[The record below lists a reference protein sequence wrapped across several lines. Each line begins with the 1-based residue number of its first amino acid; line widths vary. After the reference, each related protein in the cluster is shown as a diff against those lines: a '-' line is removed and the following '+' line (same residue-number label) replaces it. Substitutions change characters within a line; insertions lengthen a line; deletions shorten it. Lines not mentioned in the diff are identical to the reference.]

1 MLPSPTAV
9 PTATGALNCS
19 NAPTPKM
26 RGWVD
31 QPSERGTID
40 IIWSCVATLF
50 VCVWVMLHLN
60 VPAKEDGIWTL
71 FFRRIRWLVL
81 ALLAPE
87 LLMLFASGQ
96 WASAKRSVADMRA
109 LGYED
114 WSMIHAFYADSGG
127 FVFQARE
134 SKAFPVTAKQVW
146 YLVQSNYMQIPS
158 ITKKEI
164 WDKSKADRL
173 AKAIASVQAGWLIIQ
188 VIARAF
194 QRLPVTLLELSTVA
208 LLTCTGAT
216 FFFWF
221 YKPLNV
227 ETPTFLF
234 SDSSIEDILIKAGPA
249 ADLPFRDTPMDFVEP
264 QLYTSSQMPLH
275 RFWGVQQRPLPRI
288 PNDRDSRLHNLKTLL
303 IVMIPTASF
312 SLLHLV
318 AWNFDFPTRLEQ
330 LFWRWTCVSMCVV
343 LAIGCTVEAVSI
355 IWDGYTTSG
364 LTTLNG
370 YKLKWPTN
378 LLFFIP
384 GFLYMSARIIVIGEI
399 ILTLRLLPSGCFE
412 NVRWTE
418 LLPHL

>member
-1 MLPSPTAV
+1 MVA
-9 PTATGALNCS
+9 ATTTIS
-19 NAPTPKM
+19 NHQNDSMPKL

-31 QPSERGTID
+31 QPDQRGTMD

-60 VPAKEDGIWTL
+60 VPAKEDGILTL
-71 FFRRIRWLVL
+71 FIRRMRWLVL

-96 WASAKRSVADMRA
+96 WASAKRSVDDMVS
-109 LGYED
+109 LGYEN

-127 FVFQARE
+127 FVFKARE
-134 SKAFPVTAKQVW
+134 SRAFPVTAKQIW
-146 YLVQSNYMQIPS
+146 YLVQRNYMQIPS

-173 AKAIASVQAGWLIIQ
+173 AKTIASVQAGWLISQ
-188 VIARAF
+188 VVARAF
-194 QRLPVTLLELSTVA
+194 QGLSITLLELSTVA

-227 ETPTFLF
+227 ETPTFLY
-234 SDSSIEDILIKAGPA
+234 SNSSIEEILIKAGSA
-249 ADLPFRDTPMDFVEP
+249 ADAPFRDTPLDFVEP
-264 QLYTSSQMPLH
+264 HLYTSSQMPLH

-288 PNDRDSRLHNLKTLL
+288 PNDRDSRLHDLKTLL
-303 IVMIPTASF
+303 IVTIPTASF
-312 SLLHLV
+312 SLLHLA
-318 AWNFDFPTRLEQ
+318 AWNFNFPTRFEQ
-330 LFWRWTCVSMCVV
+330 HFWRWTCVSMCIV
-343 LAIGCTVEAVSI
+343 LSAGCTVEAVSI

-384 GFLYMSARIIVIGEI
+384 GVLYMAARMIVIVEI
-399 ILTLRLLPSGCFE
+399 TMSLRLLPAGCFE

-418 LLPHL
+418 FLPHL